1 MIVWELTEE
10 QAEQIARVLDVATKA
25 TGIEGAKTTV
35 PLMDSLMQAV
45 AKASETK

>member
-10 QAEQIARVLDVATKA
+10 QADQIVGVLDVATKA
-25 TGIEGAKTTV
+25 TGIEGAKITV
-35 PLMDSLMQAV
+35 LLMDSLMKAV